1 MEATKRTGEVKTI
14 SFAARNPFQS
24 SEFHLT
30 SNDSSR
36 RSSGDDDDEA
46 PSITKKMRLL
56 SARICLDRAIRGI
69 RAIGEIR
76 EIRERSEMMNR
87 DQRFQFAA
95 STNEL
100 CAAPKTCK
108 TCKNWKTCKNCN
120 TSKTCETCNHRVHL
134 LQREAERVRNGP
146 SFNSF
151 SPR

>member
-69 RAIGEIR
+69 RGIRAIEEIQ
-76 EIRERSEMMNR
+76 EIRERSES
-87 DQRFQFAA
+87 D
-95 STNEL
+95 
-100 CAAPKTCK
+100 
-108 TCKNWKTCKNCN
+108 
-120 TSKTCETCNHRVHL
+120 
-134 LQREAERVRNGP
+134 
-146 SFNSF
+146 
-151 SPR
+151 PR